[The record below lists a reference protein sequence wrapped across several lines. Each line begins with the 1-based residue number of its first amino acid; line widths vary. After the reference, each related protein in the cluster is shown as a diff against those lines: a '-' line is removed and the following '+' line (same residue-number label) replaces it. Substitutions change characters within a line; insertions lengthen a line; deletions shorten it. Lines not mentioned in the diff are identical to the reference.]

1 MGAEVAYEEAQARKA
16 NARAEAAVRRGDD
29 ERARAA
35 LRRRHDAVDAA
46 QLFTQ
51 QLDAQQQMVERLKA
65 QLRQVDSKLRHM
77 RQERDS
83 LVARKRLADA
93 QLAMA
98 TSMQQLN
105 GNGIE
110 SELTR
115 LGRSVRVTEAHA
127 SAAAELSAYTLDG
140 RLDPG
145 DDEQVEAQLRALKQQ
160 VGQLPMLPRD
170 PVRFWSKGATT
181 AMKNTAISNLDGR
194 VTNNPPYADNLRARR
209 IANDGISARNPA
221 VDPSTSSQ
229 RASTTRARWTQACS
243 SIGCRHMRCL
253 AIFPPSSGDLP
264 ISKPSTG
271 LYRTAP
277 VSSR

>member
-1 MGAEVAYEEAQARKA
+1 MQIFDRLSLLLRANVNAAIDAAEDPEKVLDQLIRDADSVRRAAEQQLLVAITERNRMGAEVAYEEAQARKA

-29 ERARAA
+29 EQARAA

-65 QLRQVDSKLRHM
+65 QLGQVDSKLRHM

-160 VGQLPMLPRD
+160 VGQMPMLPRD
-170 PVRFWSKGATT
+170 PVLEQGGD
-181 AMKNTAISNLDGR
+181 DG
-194 VTNNPPYADNLRARR
+194 DEE
-209 IANDGISARNPA
+209 
-221 VDPSTSSQ
+221 
-229 RASTTRARWTQACS
+229 
-243 SIGCRHMRCL
+243 H
-253 AIFPPSSGDLP
+253 
-264 ISKPSTG
+264 
-271 LYRTAP
+271 LY
-277 VSSR
+277 